1 MRVGQNN
8 SFAQKKKSSPQIEH
22 TGHNSRIQIARFSF
36 LSKFWLAVP
45 MHLRSDLE
53 NFGHTRAIYIIASG
67 RRMTWKHVYLAAS
80 GVIREWGCC
89 SPRTVTVKSGVLST
103 APSSGATSPSSSGSW
118 PPIMPVCLCGQE
130 LHGSRCGTSTKWT
143 LQLARIQC
151 LAHGV
156 CCTSTRSV
164 PFSTTFWNW
173 SLI

>member
-1 MRVGQNN
+1 MSLDQPYMPVLLKIFVVLIITCINASWAKQQ
-8 SFAQKKKSSPQIEH
+8 FCPKKKKSSPQIEH

-130 LHGSRCGTSTKWT
+130 LHGSRCGASTK
-143 LQLARIQC
+143 
-151 LAHGV
+151 
-156 CCTSTRSV
+156 
-164 PFSTTFWNW
+164 
-173 SLI
+173 